1 MDSPV
6 PPASSPSQFQHG
18 VAMTGPQRTIP
29 LFPLNVVLFPGGFLP
44 LHIFEERYKLMIQRC
59 LDEESEF
66 GVVLIRSGAEVGGNA
81 EPHPVGTAA
90 RIVNVKKEE
99 DGRMNIMVT
108 GRERFRIDSV
118 LLRQPYME
126 AVVEALYGGS
136 PGSVEAGL
144 VSDVRQAVEEQ
155 IRLLHGLR
163 GGWVREPRTPEDPA
177 ELSWLVC
184 TLLQADD
191 DVKQALL
198 EESSTSARLRAQLP
212 LLRSNSAVLRE
223 RIAERLGG

>member
-1 MDSPV
+1 
-6 PPASSPSQFQHG
+6 
-18 VAMTGPQRTIP
+18 MTGRQRTIP

-44 LHIFEERYKLMIQRC
+44 LHIFEERYKLMVERC
-59 LDEESEF
+59 LDADSEF
-66 GVVLIRSGAEVGGNA
+66 GVVLIKSGVEVGGNA
-81 EPHPVGTAA
+81 EPHAVGTAA
-90 RIVNVKKEE
+90 RIVNVRQEE
-99 DGRMNIMVT
+99 DGRMNILVT
-108 GRERFRIDSV
+108 GLERFRIDSV

-126 AVVEALYGGS
+126 GVLDPIDDDSAETPDADLL
-136 PGSVEAGL
+136 A
-144 VSDVRQAVEEQ
+144 DMRQAVAEQ

-184 TLLQADD
+184 TLLQAGN

-198 EESSTSARLRAQLP
+198 EEPSTAARLRAQLP
-212 LLRSNSAVLRE
+212 LLRSNAAVLRD

>member
-1 MDSPV
+1 
-6 PPASSPSQFQHG
+6 
-18 VAMTGPQRTIP
+18 MTGPQRTIP

-59 LDEESEF
+59 LDNESEF
-66 GVVLIRSGAEVGGNA
+66 GVVLIKSGLEVGGNA
-81 EPHPVGTAA
+81 EPHAVGTAA
-90 RIVNVKKEE
+90 RIVSVRKEE

-108 GRERFRIDSV
+108 GRDRFRIDSV
-118 LLRQPYME
+118 LMQQPYME
-126 AVVEALYGGS
+126 GVVEALDDDG
-136 PGSVEAGL
+136 PGPPEADL
-144 VSDVRQAVEEQ
+144 VSDVRQAAEEQ

-163 GGWVREPRTPEDPA
+163 GGWVREPKTPEDPV

-184 TLLQADD
+184 TLLQADN

-198 EESSTSARLRAQLP
+198 EESSTAARLQAQLP

>member
-1 MDSPV
+1 
-6 PPASSPSQFQHG
+6 
-18 VAMTGPQRTIP
+18 MTDRQRTIP

-59 LDEESEF
+59 LDGDSVF
-66 GVVLIRSGAEVGGNA
+66 GVVLIKSGVEVGGNA
-81 EPHPVGTAA
+81 EPHSIGTTA
-90 RIVNVKKEE
+90 RIVNVKREE
-99 DGRMNIMVT
+99 DGRMNILVT

-126 AVVEALYGGS
+126 AVVDALDDDSAEAT
-136 PGSVEAGL
+136 EADL
-144 VSDVRQAVEEQ
+144 IADMRQAVEEQ

-163 GGWVREPRTPEDPA
+163 GGWVREPKTPEDPV

-184 TLLQADD
+184 TLLQAGNDE
-191 DVKQALL
+191 KQALL
-198 EESSTSARLRAQLP
+198 EESSTAARLRAQLP
-212 LLRSNSAVLRE
+212 LLRSNAAVLRE

>member
-1 MDSPV
+1 
-6 PPASSPSQFQHG
+6 
-18 VAMTGPQRTIP
+18 MTGPQRTIP

-44 LHIFEERYKLMIQRC
+44 LHVFEERYKLMIQRC
-59 LDEESEF
+59 LDNESEF
-66 GVVLIRSGAEVGGNA
+66 GVVLIKSGLEVGGNA
-81 EPHPVGTAA
+81 EPHAVGTAA
-90 RIVNVKKEE
+90 RIVNVRKEE

-108 GRERFRIDSV
+108 GRDRFQIDSV
-118 LLRQPYME
+118 LIQQPYME
-126 AVVEALYGGS
+126 GVVEALDDDG
-136 PGSVEAGL
+136 PGPPEADL

-163 GGWVREPRTPEDPA
+163 GGWVREPKTPEEPV

-184 TLLQADD
+184 TLLQADN

-198 EESSTSARLRAQLP
+198 EESSTAARLQAQLP

>member
-1 MDSPV
+1 
-6 PPASSPSQFQHG
+6 
-18 VAMTGPQRTIP
+18 MTGPQRTIP

-44 LHIFEERYKLMIQRC
+44 LHIFEERYRLMVQRC
-59 LDEESEF
+59 LDDESEF

-81 EPHPVGTAA
+81 EPRSVGTAA

-126 AVVEALYGGS
+126 AVVVVLDGDHPASTE
-136 PGSVEAGL
+136 VDL

-184 TLLQADD
+184 TLLQADN

-198 EESSTSARLRAQLP
+198 EESSASARLRAQLP

>member
-1 MDSPV
+1 
-6 PPASSPSQFQHG
+6 
-18 VAMTGPQRTIP
+18 MTDRQRTIS

-59 LDEESEF
+59 LDEGVDF
-66 GVVLIRSGAEVGGNA
+66 GVVLIKDGVEVGGNA
-81 EPHPVGTAA
+81 EPHSVGTAA
-90 RIVNVKKEE
+90 QIVNVKREE

-118 LLRQPYME
+118 LLQQPYTE
-126 AVVEALYGGS
+126 AVVEVLDDDS
-136 PGSVEAGL
+136 PGLPEAGL
-144 VSDVRQAVEEQ
+144 VSDVRQAAEEQ

-163 GGWVREPRTPEDPA
+163 GGWVREPKTPEEPA

-184 TLLQADD
+184 TLLQADND
-191 DVKQALL
+191 AKQALL
-198 EESSTSARLRAQLP
+198 EESSTAARLRAQLP
-212 LLRSNSAVLRE
+212 LLRSNAAVLRE

>member
-1 MDSPV
+1 
-6 PPASSPSQFQHG
+6 
-18 VAMTGPQRTIP
+18 MTGPQQTIP

-59 LDEESEF
+59 LDDESEF
-66 GVVLIRSGAEVGGNA
+66 GVVLIKSGLKVGGNA
-81 EPHPVGTAA
+81 EPHAVGTAA

-118 LLRQPYME
+118 VFQQPYME
-126 AVVEALYGGS
+126 AVVESLGDDSTG
-136 PGSVEAGL
+136 PPEAGL
-144 VSDVRQAVEEQ
+144 VSDVREAVEEQ

-163 GGWVREPRTPEDPA
+163 GGWVREPKTPEDPE

-184 TLLQADD
+184 TLVQADN

-198 EESSTSARLRAQLP
+198 EEPSTGARLRAQLP
-212 LLRSNSAVLRE
+212 LLRSNAAVLRE
-223 RIAERLGG
+223 RIADRLGG

>member
-1 MDSPV
+1 
-6 PPASSPSQFQHG
+6 
-18 VAMTGPQRTIP
+18 MTGPQRTIP

-59 LDEESEF
+59 LDDESEF
-66 GVVLIRSGAEVGGNA
+66 GVVLIKSGVEVGGNA
-81 EPHPVGTAA
+81 EPHSVGTAA
-90 RIVNVKKEE
+90 RIVNVKKED

-108 GRERFRIDSV
+108 GRGRFRIDSL
-118 LLRQPYME
+118 LLREPYTE
-126 AVVEALYGGS
+126 AVVAVLDDDGS
-136 PGSVEAGL
+136 ETAEGDLVE
-144 VSDVRQAVEEQ
+144 DTRQAAEEQ

-163 GGWVREPRTPEDPA
+163 GGWVREPNTPEDPV

-184 TLLQADD
+184 TLLQADN

-198 EESSTSARLRAQLP
+198 EESSTAARLRAQLP
-212 LLRSNSAVLRE
+212 LLRRNAAVLRE

>member
-1 MDSPV
+1 
-6 PPASSPSQFQHG
+6 
-18 VAMTGPQRTIP
+18 MTGPQRTIP

-59 LDEESEF
+59 LDDESEF
-66 GVVLIRSGAEVGGNA
+66 GVVLIRSGVEVGGNA
-81 EPHPVGTAA
+81 EPHSVGTAA
-90 RIVNVKKEE
+90 HIVNVKKED
-99 DGRMNIMVT
+99 DGRMNIMVA

-126 AVVEALYGGS
+126 AVVEVLDDDS
-136 PGSVEAGL
+136 PGSPEADL

-163 GGWVREPRTPEDPA
+163 GGWVREPNTPEDPV

-184 TLLQADD
+184 TLLQADN

-212 LLRSNSAVLRE
+212 LLRSNAAVLRE

>member
-1 MDSPV
+1 
-6 PPASSPSQFQHG
+6 
-18 VAMTGPQRTIP
+18 MTGRQRTIP

-44 LHIFEERYKLMIQRC
+44 LHIFEERYKLMVERC
-59 LDEESEF
+59 LDADSEF
-66 GVVLIRSGAEVGGNA
+66 GVVLIKSGVEVGGNA
-81 EPHPVGTAA
+81 EPHAVGTAA
-90 RIVNVKKEE
+90 RIVNVRREE
-99 DGRMNIMVT
+99 DGRMNILVT
-108 GRERFRIDSV
+108 GLERFRIDSV

-126 AVVEALYGGS
+126 GVLDPIDDDSAETPDADLL
-136 PGSVEAGL
+136 A
-144 VSDVRQAVEEQ
+144 DMRQAVAEQ

-184 TLLQADD
+184 TLLQAGN

-198 EESSTSARLRAQLP
+198 EEPSTAARLRAQLP
-212 LLRSNSAVLRE
+212 LLRSNAAVLRD

>member
-1 MDSPV
+1 
-6 PPASSPSQFQHG
+6 
-18 VAMTGPQRTIP
+18 MTDRQRTIP

-59 LDEESEF
+59 LDGDSVF
-66 GVVLIRSGAEVGGNA
+66 GVVLIKSGVEVGGNA
-81 EPHPVGTAA
+81 EPHSIGTTA
-90 RIVNVKKEE
+90 RIVNVKREE
-99 DGRMNIMVT
+99 DGRMNILVT

-126 AVVEALYGGS
+126 AVVDALDDDSAEAT
-136 PGSVEAGL
+136 EADL
-144 VSDVRQAVEEQ
+144 VADMRQAVEEQ

-163 GGWVREPRTPEDPA
+163 GGWVREPKTPEDPV

-184 TLLQADD
+184 TLLQAGNDE
-191 DVKQALL
+191 KQALL
-198 EESSTSARLRAQLP
+198 EESSTAARLRAQLP
-212 LLRSNSAVLRE
+212 LLRSNAAVLRE

>member
-1 MDSPV
+1 
-6 PPASSPSQFQHG
+6 
-18 VAMTGPQRTIP
+18 MTGRQRTIP

-44 LHIFEERYKLMIQRC
+44 LHIFEERYKLMVERC
-59 LDEESEF
+59 LDADSEF
-66 GVVLIRSGAEVGGNA
+66 GVVLIKSGVEVGGNA
-81 EPHPVGTAA
+81 EPHAVGTAA
-90 RIVNVKKEE
+90 RIVNVRREE
-99 DGRMNIMVT
+99 DGRMNILVT
-108 GRERFRIDSV
+108 GLERFRIDSV

-126 AVVEALYGGS
+126 GVLDPIDDDSAETPDADLL
-136 PGSVEAGL
+136 A
-144 VSDVRQAVEEQ
+144 DMRHEQ

-184 TLLQADD
+184 TLLQAGN

-198 EESSTSARLRAQLP
+198 EEPSTAARLRAQLP
-212 LLRSNSAVLRE
+212 LLRSNAAVLRD

>member
-1 MDSPV
+1 
-6 PPASSPSQFQHG
+6 
-18 VAMTGPQRTIP
+18 MTRPQQTIP

-59 LDEESEF
+59 LDGESEF
-66 GVVLIRSGAEVGGNA
+66 GVVLIKSGLEVGGNA
-81 EPHPVGTAA
+81 EPHAVGTAA

-118 LLRQPYME
+118 VFQQPYME
-126 AVVEALYGGS
+126 AVVEVVDDDS
-136 PGSVEAGL
+136 PGPPEAGL
-144 VSDVRQAVEEQ
+144 VSDVREAVEEQ

-163 GGWVREPRTPEDPA
+163 GGWVREPNTPEDAA

-184 TLLQADD
+184 TLVQADN

-198 EESSTSARLRAQLP
+198 EEPSTGARLRAQLP
-212 LLRSNSAVLRE
+212 LLRSNAAVLRE
-223 RIAERLGG
+223 RIADRLGG

>member
-1 MDSPV
+1 
-6 PPASSPSQFQHG
+6 
-18 VAMTGPQRTIP
+18 MTDRQQTIP

-59 LDEESEF
+59 IDGDSEF
-66 GVVLIRSGAEVGGNA
+66 GVALIRSGVEVGGNA
-81 EPHPVGTAA
+81 EPHSVGTTAQ
-90 RIVNVKKEE
+90 IVNVKKEE
-99 DGRMNIMVT
+99 DGRMNILVT

-126 AVVEALYGGS
+126 AVVDALDDGAESTEAD
-136 PGSVEAGL
+136 L
-144 VSDVRQAVEEQ
+144 VADMRQAVEEQ

-163 GGWVREPRTPEDPA
+163 GGWVREPKTPEDPA

-184 TLLQADD
+184 TLLQADN

-198 EESSTSARLRAQLP
+198 EESSTAARLSAQLP
-212 LLRSNSAVLRE
+212 LLKSNAAVLRE

>member
-1 MDSPV
+1 
-6 PPASSPSQFQHG
+6 
-18 VAMTGPQRTIP
+18 MTGPQQTIP

-59 LDEESEF
+59 LDDESEF
-66 GVVLIRSGAEVGGNA
+66 GVVLIKSGLEVGGNA
-81 EPHPVGTAA
+81 EPHAVGTAA
-90 RIVNVKKEE
+90 RVVNVKKEE

-108 GRERFRIDSV
+108 GRERFRINTVV
-118 LLRQPYME
+118 LQQPYME
-126 AVVEALYGGS
+126 AVVEVVDDDSAG
-136 PGSVEAGL
+136 PPEAGL

-163 GGWVREPRTPEDPA
+163 GGWVREPNTPEDPA

-184 TLLQADD
+184 TLVQADN

-198 EESSTSARLRAQLP
+198 EEPSTGARLRAQLP
-212 LLRSNSAVLRE
+212 LLRSNAAVLRE
-223 RIAERLGG
+223 RIADRLGG

>member
-1 MDSPV
+1 
-6 PPASSPSQFQHG
+6 
-18 VAMTGPQRTIP
+18 MTGRQRTIP

-44 LHIFEERYKLMIQRC
+44 LHIFEERYKLMVERR
-59 LDEESEF
+59 LDADSEF
-66 GVVLIRSGAEVGGNA
+66 GVVLIKSGVEVGGNA
-81 EPHPVGTAA
+81 EPHAVGTAA
-90 RIVNVKKEE
+90 RIVNVRREE
-99 DGRMNIMVT
+99 DGRMNILVT
-108 GRERFRIDSV
+108 GLERFRIDSV

-126 AVVEALYGGS
+126 GVLDPIDDDSAETPDADLL
-136 PGSVEAGL
+136 A
-144 VSDVRQAVEEQ
+144 DMRQAVAEQ

-184 TLLQADD
+184 TLLQAGN

-198 EESSTSARLRAQLP
+198 EEPSTAARLRAQLP
-212 LLRSNSAVLRE
+212 LLRSNAAVLRD

>member
-1 MDSPV
+1 
-6 PPASSPSQFQHG
+6 
-18 VAMTGPQRTIP
+18 MTGPQKTIP

-59 LDEESEF
+59 LDDESEF
-66 GVVLIRSGAEVGGNA
+66 GVVLIKSGLEVGGNA
-81 EPHPVGTAA
+81 EPHAVGTAA
-90 RIVNVKKEE
+90 RVVNVKKEE

-108 GRERFRIDSV
+108 GRERFRINTVV
-118 LLRQPYME
+118 LQQPYME
-126 AVVEALYGGS
+126 AVVEVVDDDSAG
-136 PGSVEAGL
+136 PPEAGL

-163 GGWVREPRTPEDPA
+163 GGWVREPTTPEDPA

-184 TLLQADD
+184 TLVQADN

-198 EESSTSARLRAQLP
+198 EEPATGARLRAQLP
-212 LLRSNSAVLRE
+212 LLRNNAAVLRE
-223 RIAERLGG
+223 RIADRLGG

>member
-1 MDSPV
+1 
-6 PPASSPSQFQHG
+6 
-18 VAMTGPQRTIP
+18 MTGRRQRTIP

-44 LHIFEERYKLMIQRC
+44 LHIFEERYKLMVQRC
-59 LDEESEF
+59 IDANSEF
-66 GVVLIRSGAEVGGNA
+66 GVVLIKSGVEVGGNV
-81 EPHPVGTAA
+81 EPHAVGTAA
-90 RIVNVKKEE
+90 RIVNVRREE

-118 LLRQPYME
+118 LLREPYME
-126 AVVEALYGGS
+126 AVVGVLDDDS
-136 PGSVEAGL
+136 PETPDADLLGEM
-144 VSDVRQAVEEQ
+144 RQAVAEQ

-163 GGWVREPRTPEDPA
+163 GGWVREPKTPEDPV

-184 TLLQADD
+184 TLLQAGN

-198 EESSTSARLRAQLP
+198 EEPSTAARLRVQLP
-212 LLRSNSAVLRE
+212 LLRSNADVLRE